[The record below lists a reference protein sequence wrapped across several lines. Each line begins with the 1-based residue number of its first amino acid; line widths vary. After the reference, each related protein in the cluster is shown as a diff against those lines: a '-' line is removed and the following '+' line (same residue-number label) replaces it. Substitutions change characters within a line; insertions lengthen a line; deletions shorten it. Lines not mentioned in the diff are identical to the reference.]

1 MRISDWSSDVCSS
14 DLEEGFAALRR
25 SVQDRWLDDLVVTVT
40 TLSTVVQHADRIA
53 DRLAQPAP
61 VSWSEPLDDVT
72 RQLTRLVFGGMVV
85 SIGTD
90 RLAHVPRSLDAIDAR
105 LDKLR
110 AGPATAVDPL
120 RTLAPPEPAPPA
132 PLPHPDPPPS
142 PSAAPCPPAEL
153 RARLLHHP

>member
-85 SIGTD
+85 GIEIG
-90 RLAHVPRSLDAIDAR
+90 
-105 LDKLR
+105 R
-110 AGPATAVDPL
+110 AQVSTPV
-120 RTLAPPEPAPPA
+120 
-132 PLPHPDPPPS
+132 PS
-142 PSAAPCPPAEL
+142 PPLVCRP
-153 RARLLHHP
+153 LLVQTQQS

>member
-72 RQLTRLVFGGMVV
+72 RQLTRLVFGGLVV
-85 SIGTD
+85 IIEIG
-90 RLAHVPRSLDAIDAR
+90 RRSCR
-105 LDKLR
+105 ER
-110 AGPATAVDPL
+110 VC
-120 RTLAPPEPAPPA
+120 
-132 PLPHPDPPPS
+132 PS
-142 PSAAPCPPAEL
+142 VEITVVAASL
-153 RARLLHHP
+153 KKQK